1 MFHEDMAGV
10 KFNSAF
16 WSQNSITLNIAFQGM
31 GPLQEIRQKQALT
44 PVGQTLNHV
53 TMCLGPGAQGG
64 R

>member
-1 MFHEDMAGV
+1 MAGW

-16 WSQNSITLNIAFQGM
+16 WSLNSITLNTVIQKGEM
-31 GPLQEIRQKQALT
+31 GPLQGIRQKRALT

-53 TMCLGPGAQGG
+53 TMCLGPVAQGG